1 MALAGIW
8 FIYYDLLSSIIA
20 LKKRAS
26 TISPLQ
32 SVSYQTITKKEG
44 NPNQL
49 KWLTSFSHDTPR
61 ENLPIIKLQL
71 SPEHLIK
78 WGPNDRMWKSKMGK
92 TASRVLVQRVM
103 AFLFIASSVNGGA
116 MAISICSI
124 ESSKMNLCLPAVSGK
139 SPTQPTEQCCAVVSG
154 AKLSCLCSYKN
165 LLPAFG
171 INPKYALAL
180 PKKCGLETP
189 PECRG
194 RLRFI

>member
-1 MALAGIW
+1 MAKP
-8 FIYYDLLSSIIA
+8 D
-20 LKKRAS
+20 
-26 TISPLQ
+26 
-32 SVSYQTITKKEG
+32 
-44 NPNQL
+44 
-49 KWLTSFSHDTPR
+49 
-61 ENLPIIKLQL
+61 
-71 SPEHLIK
+71 
-78 WGPNDRMWKSKMGK
+78 
-92 TASRVLVQRVM
+92 SRVLVQRVV

-116 MAISICSI
+116 MAISICNI

-189 PECRG
+189 PQCRG
-194 RLRFI
+194 QLYVKYSSPQRFGYLDIFDPASTGAFKKNDIIMAY